1 MKKITFTQLKQILQE
16 SKKTVKEHFTD
27 EDFEDAEEMASDA
40 IANRKQWEGGD
51 VYGWLED
58 NYPTAD
64 MRVITFATE
73 IINDRLE
80 GGINESDE
88 NDDELAQA
96 MTDLKRARKEY
107 KAKQGRGLT
116 GVMLKRAEDKVKE
129 LKKAR
134 KESVKEGTEQFEGT
148 KFFIE
153 SWSAESTE
161 DNWEHGES
169 LHVDSSWDG
178 KDIPVNGNF
187 DTVEQAIEA
196 VCKANYFTFDPE
208 DWVAFKDESILH
220 GDVLVDENNEEARD
234 PDIAAWKKGEKRLW
248 NCHLT
253 VKVMKRTAPQPC
265 SDEDLA
271 GFQEG

>member
-1 MKKITFTQLKQILQE
+1 MKKITFTQLKQMLQE

-27 EDFEDAEEMASDA
+27 EDFEDAEEMASNA
-40 IANRKQWEGGD
+40 IANRKHWEGGD

-73 IINDRLE
+73 IVTDRLGLNE
-80 GGINESDE
+80 G
-88 NDDELAQA
+88 
-96 MTDLKRARKEY
+96 KK
-107 KAKQGRGLT
+107 KQ
-116 GVMLKRAEDKVKE
+116 VKE
-129 LKKAR
+129 DA
-134 KESVKEGTEQFEGT
+134 EQFEGT

-161 DNWEHGES
+161 DNWENGES

-187 DTVEQAIEA
+187 DTVEKAIEA

-208 DWVAFKDESILH
+208 NWVAFKDESILH